1 MPFLTSRFDLRSV
14 ARHSEYAGFVGAVL
28 VLLVSTYAQD
38 NLQIKPAHSDT
49 SQRAA
54 VKKPAPKL
62 TPTQQQGLR
71 LLKAAQTEAA
81 ALQPDMRAFVLWQ
94 VSNAYTT
101 LSPAKKDALLRS
113 AFLVT
118 QSIENNSSNPES
130 CPVSETE
137 PCGIKGWLQ
146 ESILSRILQQSADA
160 AEKLLPRAEPAVRR
174 QMGAQLVEYHVGKK
188 SFDRAEALLTAIS
201 DQKDYP
207 YGAATDLLVALPD
220 ERAAD
225 RLTIFDQALNN
236 FEQNGTT
243 GGTQDIGMLI
253 VRCWNHL
260 PSGLVLEAIDKVLDE
275 AKSDKAFPWQI
286 SMTTA
291 QGSISLNSTYELR
304 LFQLLP
310 VLEELDKE
318 RADSLLQDNAEMQAD
333 LQRFPN
339 GMKSV
344 NPSAYGDPSAG
355 KNGNPGPTMM
365 SVGMGGN
372 PTRNA
377 EFQAKQEAQMG
388 IDKQKNAVIS
398 EAETDPKQA
407 LTDALTLP
415 LSDAYGDFSSPR
427 VSALEAIAQSAAKK
441 DLIVAKAALDEI
453 VKLED
458 QLSPSQAQTLDKVP
472 QSYLDLGDE
481 EGAKKALKGLLKI
494 AEKLYA
500 RDNDPDDPNQAFKG
514 TWPST
519 SLWRKC
525 VQIAGKISPDVA
537 LEVIAG
543 ISDPEI
549 ETFQK
554 VAYASSLLGAPGL
567 PTSIAER
574 HKNGN
579 SSVTTVD

>member
-1 MPFLTSRFDLRSV
+1 VVP
-14 ARHSEYAGFVGAVL
+14 VL
-28 VLLVSTYAQD
+28 VLFVCVFSQENPPSKSA
-38 NLQIKPAHSDT
+38 PANTAPLGAS
-49 SQRAA
+49 
-54 VKKPAPKL
+54 KKPAAKL
-62 TPTQQQGLR
+62 TPAQQQGLE

-81 ALQPDMRAFVLWQ
+81 GLQPDMRAFVLWQ

-101 LSPAKKDALLRS
+101 RSPAKKDALLRS

-118 QSIENNSSNPES
+118 QSIENNSSNPEN
-130 CPVSETE
+130 CPVSETD
-137 PCGIKGWLQ
+137 PCGVKGWLQ
-146 ESILSRILQQSADA
+146 ESILSKILQQSVDA
-160 AEKLLPRAEPAVRR
+160 AEKLLPRAEPAVRKQIGER
-174 QMGAQLVEYHVGKK
+174 LVEYYVGKK
-188 SFDRAEALLTAIS
+188 NFDRAEELLTAIS

-207 YGAATDLLVALPD
+207 YGAATDLMVALPD

-225 RLTIFDQALNN
+225 RLTIFGQALNN
-236 FEQNGTT
+236 FEQNGTSGAM
-243 GGTQDIGMLI
+243 GGQDIGTLI

-260 PSGLVLEAIDKVLDE
+260 PPGLVLEAIGKVLDE
-275 AKSDKAFPWQI
+275 AKSDKGPPLQM
-286 SMTTA
+286 SMTTE

-318 RADSLLQDNAEMQAD
+318 TADSLLKDNAQMRSD

-344 NPSAYGDPSAG
+344 DPSAYGDPPAG
-355 KNGNPGPTMM
+355 KNGHSASTMT
-365 SVGMGGN
+365 SVGIGGDAAG
-372 PTRNA
+372 NA

-398 EAETDPKQA
+398 EAGTDPKQA

-415 LSDAYGDFSSPR
+415 LSDAYGDFYSPR

-441 DLIVAKAALDEI
+441 EPMIAKAALDEI

-458 QLSPSQAQTLDKVP
+458 QLSQSQAQSLDKVP

-494 AEKLYA
+494 AEKLYT
-500 RDNDPDDPNQAFKG
+500 RDNDPDDPNLAFKG

-519 SLWRKC
+519 NLWRKC
-525 VQIAGKISPDVA
+525 VQIAGKISPDLA
-537 LEVIAG
+537 QEIIAG

-554 VAYASSLLGAPGL
+554 VAYATSLLGVPGL

-574 HKNGN
+574 HKNGS